1 MFIVTETWAWLT
13 STLGAVSLLT
23 WLVAA
28 VVTLPTLTAIWAWRR
43 VFRASHAHG
52 ATAAQIAATPPLDVM
67 NVHRRFTLQGVEDAI
82 DLQRRDFA
90 RRLRDELQPDM
101 DELDAIV
108 ARFRAGLAA
117 VTV

>member
-1 MFIVTETWAWLT
+1 MFLVTETWAWLT

-28 VVTLPTLTAIWAWRR
+28 VVVVPLLTAAWAWRR

-52 ATAAQIAATPPLDVM
+52 ATAAQIAATPCRPILS
-67 NVHRRFTLQGVEDAI
+67 NYRFTVDAVAA
-82 DLQRRDFA
+82 DVDRAFA
-90 RRLRDELQPDM
+90 EVDERLVDELRADM